1 MHLRQDLCKRDLFA
15 IEFIFPLLQT
25 TALLAFTSVIVS
37 EYKKY
42 KYPEYGIHLDFNIT
56 STQVTARSIQYKT
69 EYNNKQVP
77 IHYSETERELN

>member
-1 MHLRQDLCKRDLFA
+1 M
-15 IEFIFPLLQT
+15 
-25 TALLAFTSVIVS
+25 S